1 MGKRTFDSWLSEGSK
16 FIKIKVGD
24 KYSCIF
30 RGMRFDETGGFQ
42 NKPTVKYLLES
53 LEDGEVR
60 EFSSSSK
67 KLAEKMRKL
76 EEGDS
81 ITIIGSLDDNEKKT
95 YRVVVNEEGAVKA
108 PKKSSEYDDIPVHE
122 EEADDE
128 DEESD
133 EETEEDEDEDDE
145 EEVKPKKKKK
155 KLPF

>member
-24 KYSCIF
+24 KYNCIY
-30 RGMRFDETGGFQ
+30 RGMKFDETGGYQ
-42 NKPTVKYLLES
+42 NKPTVKYMLES

-67 KLAEKMRKL
+67 KLAEKMRKI

-95 YRVVVNEEGAVKA
+95 YRVVVNEGASEGS
-108 PKKSSEYDDIPVHE
+108 PKKKSEYDDIPVHE
-122 EEADDE
+122 EEE
-128 DEESD
+128 DEEEETD
-133 EETEEDEDEDDE
+133 EEAEEDEDEEDE
-145 EEVKPKKKKK
+145 EDLPKKKKK
-155 KLPF
+155 NKKTPF